1 MTKGLIKGAKEN
13 AAIKAI
19 GYAKIK
25 EYPHLKKNPLETPVL
40 TATTTPLMM
49 ILIPRDIKIMNKGW
63 AYFLEII
70 INHYLTD

>member
-1 MTKGLIKGAKEN
+1 LIKGAKVN

-19 GYAKIK
+19 GYANIK
-25 EYPHLKKNPLETPVL
+25 EYPHLKKKPLETPVF

-49 ILIPRDIKIMNKGW
+49 MLIPKDIKIMNNGW

-70 INHYLTD
+70 INYYLTD